1 MAEDNLSPASITD
14 NLETQFIGQ
23 RIIYYP
29 RLTSTMEVAKQEA
42 KRGAVEGTVVITGEQ
57 TAGKGRI
64 KRVWSSP
71 VGSIALSI
79 ILYPDMSCLPFLT
92 MLASLAV
99 VHSIKAVTGLES
111 QIKWPND
118 VLINGKKVCGILSE
132 SELRRNRV
140 TCTIIGIGINA
151 NFKLSDFP
159 EIPQTATSLTDELG
173 REVSRR
179 DVIRR
184 LFVEIERLYLALPDT
199 ESIYQEWRSRL
210 VTLAKKVQV
219 QSGETI
225 LEGIAESITRAGSLI
240 LRHSNGNS
248 TEIVA
253 GDVTLRDYE

>member
-42 KRGAVEGTVVITGEQ
+42 KRGAVEGTVVITEEQ

-71 VGSIALSI
+71 RGSIALSI
-79 ILYPDMSCLPFLT
+79 ILYPDMSDLPFLI

-132 SELRRNRV
+132 SDLRTNRV
-140 TCTIIGIGINA
+140 AYTIIGIGINA